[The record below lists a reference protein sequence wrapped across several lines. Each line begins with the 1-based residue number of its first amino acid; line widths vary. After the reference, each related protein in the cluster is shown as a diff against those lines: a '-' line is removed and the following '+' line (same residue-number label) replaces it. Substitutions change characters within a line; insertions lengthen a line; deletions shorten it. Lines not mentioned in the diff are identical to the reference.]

1 MIMLAYYLSG
11 FNTVAPKADSRK
23 ASIHA
28 GSTGL
33 TGLAGVARAHMTI
46 SSKASQQQPNTNNS
60 SVRTIKTLLTL
71 LTMFKAS
78 VHAGFNVTG
87 LRVHR
92 VSTCK
97 GA

>member
-1 MIMLAYYLSG
+1 MLAYYLSG
-11 FNTVAPKADSRK
+11 FNTVAPKADSWK

-33 TGLAGVARAHMTI
+33 TGLAGVARVHMTI
-46 SSKASQQQPNTNNS
+46 SLKTNPQCHNLNKS
-60 SVRTIKTLLTL
+60 SVRTNKTMLTLLTL
-71 LTMFKAS
+71 FKAS

-87 LRVHR
+87 LHAESVM
-92 VSTCK
+92 TCK